1 MTAAAGAPGARRSE
15 TTRKGGAPARKAQT
29 RPELRL
35 VTGRRRRRRQVV
47 ALTLVGMVALFGVML
62 AVVGVQMTLLSTQ
75 ERIDDLD
82 AQIATQ
88 RDWNAKARLRIDTLS
103 SPEVIVAGAKDL
115 GMVEPERPVYL
126 VPSASLEREIIES
139 THEALNRP
147 SGTP

>member
-15 TTRKGGAPARKAQT
+15 TARKGGAPARKAQT

-47 ALTLVGMVALFGVML
+47 ALTLVGMVAL
-62 AVVGVQMTLLSTQ
+62 LSTQ
-75 ERIDDLD
+75 KRIDDLD